1 MQVLLLGRDVEQ
13 EDKRIEI
20 LKVISNEQ
28 AMQILECSMDVPKS
42 AHEINALC
50 NIPITQVYRWIRKL
64 HNLGF
69 VKISGATNNSGKK
82 YFMYKSKVKTV
93 KITLA
98 TIPGPRIEVS

>member
-13 EDKRIEI
+13 AATRIEI

-28 AMQILECSMDVPKS
+28 AMQILECSMDTPKS
-42 AHEINALC
+42 AHEINSTC
-50 NIPITQVYRWIRKL
+50 NIPLTQVYRWIRKL
-64 HNLGF
+64 HTLGF

-93 KITLA
+93 KVTLDA
-98 TIPGPRIEVS
+98 IPGPIIEVS